1 MRTSCLS
8 FLSAAGSDP
17 LTSAKPPVL
26 ISGKA
31 SEVTNKIRNLT
42 ESNFLRLLVES
53 NDAVHHTDR
62 IVPNQGAIGVTT
74 KNKTK
79 GF

>member
-1 MRTSCLS
+1 MRTSCSS
-8 FLSAAGSDP
+8 FLRAAGSDP

-26 ISGKA
+26 TSGKA
-31 SEVTNKIRNLT
+31 SEVTNKIRNLR

-62 IVPNQGAIGVTT
+62 IAPNQGAIGVTT